1 MLTADRDKMLF
12 QKVKKKRVYHEVA
25 DQIEEAIV
33 SGLLKPGEK
42 LPAEREL
49 VGQFDISRRTLR
61 EALRILEQK
70 GLIKIKIGSQGGT
83 FIKDLTTDQI
93 SESLALLIRSKK
105 ISLRELAEFRL
116 DVESLVAGKAARQ
129 ATRQD
134 VDSLKDLLEEGE
146 SILASDRFNWK
157 AFMEIDQ
164 RLHLT
169 LAQIARNSIHE
180 FILKTIHANINRY
193 YESYLPKDKEIW
205 EQSYLEMRPLVKA
218 VEEGDSKKAFSLAQE
233 HVKRGDRLM
242 KDITITQ
249 DLRDSV
255 DQGQP

>member
-1 MLTADRDKMLF
+1 MLF
-12 QKVKKKRVYHEVA
+12 QKVQKKRVYHEVA
-25 DQIEEAIV
+25 DQIEEGIV

-70 GLIKIKIGSQGGT
+70 GLIEIKIGSRGGT
-83 FIKDLTTDQI
+83 FVRDLTTDPI
-93 SESLALLIRSKK
+93 SDSLALLIRSKK

-116 DVESLVAGKAARQ
+116 DIESLVARRAAQQ

-134 VDSLKDLLEEGE
+134 VDSLKDLLVEGE
-146 SILASDRFNWK
+146 SILASNQFNWK
-157 AFMEIDQ
+157 AFMEVDQ
-164 RLHLT
+164 RLHLA

-180 FILKTIHANINRY
+180 FILKTVHDNINRY

-205 EQSYLEMRPLVKA
+205 KQSYLEMRPLVKA
-218 VEEGDSKKAFSLAQE
+218 VEEGDAEKAFFLAQE

-242 KDITITQ
+242 KEVTIAQ
-249 DLRDSV
+249 NLGDSV
-255 DQGQP
+255 DHGQP

>member
-1 MLTADRDKMLF
+1 MLTIGMDRMLF
-12 QKVKKKRVYHEVA
+12 QKVKQKRIYHEVA
-25 DQIEEAIV
+25 DQIEEAII
-33 SGLLKPGEK
+33 SGLLKPEEK

-70 GLIKIKIGSQGGT
+70 GLIKIKIGSRGGT
-83 FIKDLTTDQI
+83 FVRDLTTDQI

-105 ISLRELAEFRL
+105 ISLRELAEFRS
-116 DVESLVAGKAARQ
+116 DVESLVAGRAAQ
-129 ATRQD
+129 CATKRD
-134 VDSLKDLLEEGE
+134 VDSLKDLLVKGE
-146 SILASDRFNWK
+146 SILASNRFNWK
-157 AFMEIDQ
+157 AFMEVDQ
-164 RLHLT
+164 QLHQT

-180 FILKTIHANINRY
+180 FILKTIHDNINRY

-205 EQSYLEMRPLVKA
+205 KQSYLEMRPLVKA
-218 VEEGDSKKAFSLAQE
+218 VEEGDAKKAFSLARE

-242 KDITITQ
+242 KDVTITQ

-255 DQGQP
+255 AQGKP

>member
-1 MLTADRDKMLF
+1 MLTTGIDKMLF
-12 QKVKKKRVYHEVA
+12 QKVKQRRVYHEVA

-42 LPAEREL
+42 LPAERKL

-70 GLIKIKIGSQGGT
+70 GLIKIKIGSQGGA
-83 FIKDLTTDQI
+83 FVKDLTTDQI

-116 DVESLVAGKAARQ
+116 DVESLVAGRAARQ

-134 VDSLKDLLEEGE
+134 VDSLKDLLVEGE

-157 AFMEIDQ
+157 AFMAIDQ

-180 FILKTIHANINRY
+180 FILKTIHDNINRY

-205 EQSYLEMRPLVKA
+205 KQSYLEMRPLVKA
-218 VEEGDSKKAFSLAQE
+218 VEEGDAKKASSLAQE
-233 HVKRGDRLM
+233 HVKRGNRLM
-242 KDITITQ
+242 QDVTIIQ
-249 DLRDSV
+249 DLRDGV
-255 DQGQP
+255 AQDQP